1 MHITHNFNP
10 GNHTFTLETGELA
23 RQASGAVRLEI
34 AETVVLATVVTSKE
48 IKPSQNFLPLSVD
61 YIEKTYAAGRI
72 PGGFFRREGAFSEKE
87 ILTSRLIDRAIRP
100 LFPDGFTHD
109 VQIIIQ
115 VLSANPEVDPDI
127 PGLLAASAAL
137 AVAGIPFTG
146 PVGAV
151 RVGYADGRFLLNPGR
166 AQLADSSLDLVVTG
180 TGEAVVMVESEA
192 HELPEDVMLEA
203 VVFGHQQMQ
212 AAIEAIEQFAS
223 QAGNP
228 RWNWN
233 SPGNDDELIAR
244 IEAHARPTL
253 EKAYQITANPARSE
267 AIHAVRERVL
277 AELSTM
283 ESPPKESQID
293 AILFDLEARI
303 VRERILAREPRIDGR
318 NTQTVRPLAMRVG
331 VLPNTH
337 GSALFTRGETQV
349 LAVATLGTERD
360 QQTIDALHNRSSE
373 RFMLHYNMPPYAT
386 SETGRVGTP
395 KRRGIG
401 HGRLAKRALA
411 PLLPNSEDFLYTM
424 RVVSEVTESNGSSSM
439 ATVCGSCLAL
449 LDAGVP
455 LKTPVA
461 GIAMGLILEGDRFAV
476 LTDILGDEDHLGDM
490 DFKVAGTQ
498 TGITALQMDIK
509 IQGITPE
516 IMRLALAQ
524 AREARLHILA
534 AMAEVIEMG
543 YELPANVPRL
553 ITMKIRPERIR
564 DVIGKGGAFIRALRE
579 ETGTEIDISEDGT
592 VTIYAADLNKIKD
605 AKRRIELLTTEI
617 EVGKVYQGVVQ
628 RILNFGAIVTIL
640 PGRDGLL
647 HISQISESRVDTI
660 ANYLKEGQLVDVRV
674 LETDERGRV
683 RLSMKAAAA
692 APAKVS

>member
-1 MHITHNFNP
+1 MHITHNFNL
-10 GNHTFTLETGELA
+10 GNHTFILETGELA

-34 AETVVLATVVTSKE
+34 AETVVLATVVASKE
-48 IKPSQNFLPLSVD
+48 IKPSQNFLPLSID

-72 PGGFFRREGAFSEKE
+72 PGGFFRREGALSEKE

-109 VQIIIQ
+109 VQIVIQ

-137 AVAGIPFTG
+137 AVAGIPFAG

-166 AQLADSSLDLVVTG
+166 AQLADSSLDLVVAG
-180 TGEAVVMVESEA
+180 TGKAVVMVESEA

-212 AAIEAIEQFAS
+212 VAIEAIEQFARH
-223 QAGNP
+223 AGNP
-228 RWNWN
+228 QWNWN
-233 SPGNDDELIAR
+233 SPGNDDELIAT

-253 EKAYQITANPARSE
+253 EEAYQITAKPARSE
-267 AIHAVRERVL
+267 AVRAVRERVL
-277 AELSTM
+277 AELSIM
-283 ESPPKESQID
+283 ESSPKKSQID
-293 AILFDLEARI
+293 DIFFNLETRI
-303 VRERILAREPRIDGR
+303 VRERILAGEPRIDGR

-360 QQTIDALHNRSSE
+360 RQTIDALHSRSSE
-373 RFMLHYNMPPYAT
+373 RFMLHYNMPSYAT
-386 SETGRVGTP
+386 GETGRVGTA
-395 KRRGIG
+395 KRREIG

-411 PLLPNSEDFLYTM
+411 PLLPNAEDFLYTM

-490 DFKVAGTQ
+490 DFKVAGTEV
-498 TGITALQMDIK
+498 GITALQMDIK

-516 IMRLALAQ
+516 IMHLALAQ
-524 AREARLHILA
+524 AREARSHILA
-534 AMAEVIEMG
+534 AMAEQIETS
-543 YELPANVPRL
+543 YELPANVPRMT
-553 ITMKIRPERIR
+553 TMKIRPERIR
-564 DVIGKGGAFIRALRE
+564 DVIGKGGAFIRVLRE

-592 VTIYAADLNKIKD
+592 VTIFSADLNKIED
-605 AKRRIELLTTEI
+605 AKQRIELLTTEV

-628 RILNFGAIVTIL
+628 RVLDFGAIVTIL

-647 HISQISESRVDTI
+647 HISQISESRVDTV
-660 ANYLKEGQLVDVRV
+660 ANFLKEGQLVDVRV

-683 RLSMKAAAA
+683 RLSMKTAAA